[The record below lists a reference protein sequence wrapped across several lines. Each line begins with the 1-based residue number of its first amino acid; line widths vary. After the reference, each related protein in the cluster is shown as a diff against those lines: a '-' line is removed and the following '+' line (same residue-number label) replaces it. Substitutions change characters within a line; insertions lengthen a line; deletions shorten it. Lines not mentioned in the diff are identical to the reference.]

1 MKLRGIIIFV
11 PMVILGFVLF
21 GCLAQQT
28 STTRHGRVRSGAPE
42 SPQAT
47 VPELPNNIAWKHEL
61 VITPIED
68 GKWGCSLE
76 NARQVMLSAAGELWK
91 YFPDR
96 KMPLIE
102 VVSKGGP
109 VFNYN
114 IGDDQHVRVLLN
126 TGGNLWAQMAYQF
139 AHEFCHLLCNPG
151 DQKIQMWFQET
162 LCEMASRFVL
172 SRMAETWKTS
182 PPYPNWKDYSVSLR
196 EYLDNLQKNN
206 RLPEGKTLAQ
216 WYCDNVEAL
225 RANSIDRPR
234 NNVVAAELWKMLDAQ
249 PEHWGAVTYY
259 PRGQLKPNTFDEFLR
274 VWQRDCPEKHKA
286 FIAAIAKKFEIT
298 LTK

>member
-1 MKLRGIIIFV
+1 
-11 PMVILGFVLF
+11 
-21 GCLAQQT
+21 
-28 STTRHGRVRSGAPE
+28 
-42 SPQAT
+42 
-47 VPELPNNIAWKHEL
+47 
-61 VITPIED
+61 
-68 GKWGCSLE
+68 
-76 NARQVMLSAAGELWK
+76 
-91 YFPDR
+91 
-96 KMPLIE
+96 MPLIE

-162 LCEMASRFVL
+162 LCEMASRFAL

-196 EYLDNLQKNN
+196 EYLDNLQKND

-216 WYCDNVEAL
+216 WYRDNAEAL
-225 RANSIDRPR
+225 RANSTDRPR

-249 PEHWGAVTYY
+249 PEHWEAVTYY
-259 PRGQLKPNTFDEFLR
+259 PRGQLNQNTFDEFLR